1 MGANLHDAKLVAA
14 NLQGANLEGAKL
26 KRANL
31 LRANLQTANLQ
42 EVNLEGTDLR
52 GANLQNTD
60 LRGVNG
66 LICKDLRLGNNWQ
79 YSFRDEELACGASL
93 PTPPHEINE
102 KNPTTPETPSQP
114 DETGSVTSHVTTL
127 IQQRELTHWTAQSLA
142 DALAELT
149 KHQDNQ
155 LDQADKEFLI
165 SLQKSLQEI
174 AIATKKEADDKD
186 AQIAA
191 LQKQIDEFKEQ
202 IEALK
207 NQPDNEK
214 TSFLKEYLPNAGES
228 LGKATGP
235 AFLISLT
242 FGLSY
247 LIGTPPNDIAELLKL
262 LK

>member
-1 MGANLHDAKLVAA
+1 MANEDDLNRAWDGDKKLQNADLSHA
-14 NLQGANLEGAKL
+14 DLREIDLSETKLQGA
-26 KRANL
+26 
-31 LRANLQTANLQ
+31 
-42 EVNLEGTDLR
+42 NLEGTDLR